1 MIIEGD
7 PVYRVALF
15 LILSS
20 MLLNAT
26 GLSKSYGQTHVLSSL
41 DIGIEE
47 GRSLAVL
54 GQSGSGKTTLLSIL
68 AGLEAP
74 DTGNVRFHELDLYA
88 LPPDEL
94 TRARGRY
101 MGIIFQEYHLVPSL
115 TALENVAL
123 PLEITHDK
131 HVHTRSHE
139 LLERVGLSHRED
151 HYPHQL
157 SGGEQQRV
165 AIARALAASPKLLFA
180 DEPTGSLDEETAAGV
195 EDLIFSLIRERG
207 LTALII
213 THNQELSA
221 RCDQTLRL
229 HLGRLA

>member
-1 MIIEGD
+1 
-7 PVYRVALF
+7 
-15 LILSS
+15 
-20 MLLNAT
+20 MLLNAI

-41 DIGIEE
+41 DLGIEE

-74 DTGNVRFHELDLYA
+74 DTGTVRFHNLDLYA
-88 LPPDEL
+88 LPSDEL
-94 TRARGRY
+94 TRARGKH

-123 PLEITHDK
+123 PLEIIRDK
-131 HVHTRSHE
+131 QVKTRSRE
-139 LLERVGLSHRED
+139 LLERVGLEHRED

-165 AIARALAASPKLLFA
+165 AIARALAARPRLLFA
-180 DEPTGSLDEETAAGV
+180 DEPTGSLDEETAAAV
-195 EDLIFSLIRERG
+195 EELIFTLIRERG

-213 THNQELSA
+213 THNQDLA
-221 RCDQTLRL
+221 KRCDTTLRL